1 MVVHVL
7 HTPEEVREV
16 WHIAFEYSGVAKV
29 GGLAEAVRVM
39 AIGLKERGFNVK
51 VLMPS
56 HGVHLDQG
64 SRLRI
69 EPLDFETSGKRVSV
83 DGWVHTYR
91 IGAERV
97 LLDGVEIVL
106 FKGLDTHTRLLLDAR
121 NPYDNVEEKAAL
133 LARAVRA
140 YAERYGFPD
149 LVHAHDWH
157 SVLAAVALK
166 DLAESKG
173 LAIPL
178 VYTIHLSSSKCFP
191 WHYASEAWAGLPDRP
206 HPVWRGDRHVY
217 EPYSRVWS
225 SVGGC
230 VEHFGVLESDVFTSV
245 SHGYLDEILS
255 KYGWWLRG
263 KSCVVYNSTA
273 WSIDEVRSWLS
284 ERYGSTSRRELRWR
298 LVDEALKSC
307 PDKVGWLEYGGPLYI
322 VSGRITLQKGFDIAV
337 RALEHNHSARLLI
350 LGIPVGDHDYES
362 YIASLINQHWGQV
375 VMLKC
380 KLSSKL
386 YKSLYYAATGTLMPS
401 RWEPF
406 GIVAIESMAV
416 GTPVIASAV
425 GGLKEVIVDLRE
437 DPDKG
442 TGLLVEPEN
451 PSVLAD
457 AMSTLQSY
465 VEDNLAEEERIRRN
479 CVARVEELFRPEKTT
494 NMLIECYEKAR
505 QMAYHRAQA

>member
-1 MVVHVL
+1 MLYV
-7 HTPEEVREV
+7 PEEIREV
-16 WHIAFEYSGVAKV
+16 WHIAFEYAGVVKV
-29 GGLAEAVRVM
+29 GGLAEAVRTM
-39 AIGLKERGFNVK
+39 ASGLKRRGFNVR

-56 HGVHLDQG
+56 HGVHLAPG
-64 SRLRI
+64 SGLRL
-69 EPLDFETSGKRVSV
+69 EPLDFEASGERVSA
-83 DGWVHTYR
+83 DGRVYTYR
-91 IGAERV
+91 IGAEHV

-106 FKGLDTHTRLLLDAR
+106 FKGLDTPTRLLLDAR
-121 NPYDNVEEKAAL
+121 DPYDNVEEKAVL

-191 WHYASEAWAGLPDRP
+191 WHYASEAWAGLPDRL
-206 HPVWRGDRHVY
+206 HPVWRKDGYAY
-217 EPYSRVWS
+217 EPYSKVWS

-230 VEHFGVLESDVFTSV
+230 VEYFGVLESDVFTSV
-245 SHGYLDEILS
+245 SHGYLGEILS
-255 KYGWWLRG
+255 KYGWWLRE
-263 KSCVVYNSTA
+263 KSCVVYNSTT
-273 WSIDEVRSWLS
+273 WSIDEVRSWIS

-298 LVDEALKSC
+298 LVSEALKSC

-322 VSGRITLQKGFDIAV
+322 VSGRVTPQKGFDIAV
-337 RALEHNHSARLLI
+337 KALEHNRSARLLL
-350 LGIPVGDHDYES
+350 LGIPVGDHGYES
-362 YIASLINQHWGQV
+362 YIASLINQHQGRA

-380 KLSSKL
+380 KLNPML
-386 YKSLYYAATGTLMPS
+386 YKSLYYVATSTLMPS

-425 GGLKEVIVDLRE
+425 GGLKEVVVDLRE
-437 DPDKG
+437 DPDNG
-442 TGLLVEPEN
+442 TGLLVEPED
-451 PSVLAD
+451 PSVLAG
-457 AMSTLQSY
+457 AMSTLQSH
-465 VEDNLAEEERIRRN
+465 VEDNLAEEERIRGN
-479 CVARVEELFRPEKTT
+479 CVARVEELFRPEKTA
-494 NMLIECYEKAR
+494 NMLIACYKKAR
-505 QMAYHRAQA
+505 QMAYYRAQA